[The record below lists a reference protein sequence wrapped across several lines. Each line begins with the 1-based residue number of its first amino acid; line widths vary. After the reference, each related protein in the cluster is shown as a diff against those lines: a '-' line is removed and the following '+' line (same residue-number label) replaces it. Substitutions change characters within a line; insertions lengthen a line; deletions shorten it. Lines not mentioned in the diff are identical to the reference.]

1 MTSHTDLPRGTVTL
15 LFSDIEGST
24 RLVIRLRDRYDGLLL
39 QHHHLLRAAF
49 GEHNGRE
56 IGTHGDGFVVAFSRA
71 KEAVAAAVAGQR
83 ALAEHDWP
91 DGAEVKVRIGIHTG
105 EPSLGEEG
113 YQGLGVHRAARICG
127 AGHGGQ
133 ILLSNASRELIEDE
147 LSGDLGL
154 LDLGENR
161 LKDLDRP
168 ERIFQVLY
176 PGVAPSFPPL
186 NTVDPEPAQT
196 PSGELS
202 RRPPTGLRIELLGGF
217 RVAAGGAI
225 VSEAAWRLRKAR
237 GLVKLLALVPEHSLH
252 REQAIE
258 ALWPDQDSAAASNN
272 LRQALFVTR
281 RALDSCGEDGAAR
294 IVLAHDV
301 LTLATDGLAIDVEEF
316 EEAAAEAERVPSIA
330 GHRAAIDLYAG
341 ELLPEDRFEEWA
353 SARRQALRERH
364 LILLVDLALML
375 DRTGD
380 RAAAAAALQQALLDE
395 PLHERAHRELMRI
408 YAATGRRQRAL
419 AQFHLLR
426 ESLRREFEDEPEDE
440 TRRLYQDILTRRVGA
455 QDTGEPTP
463 VARLANPMPRRPSN
477 LPLQLTS
484 FVGRDRE
491 LSEVVRLGR
500 RHRLLTLTGPGG
512 AGKTRLSLEAAAA
525 LLRDTPDGVWL
536 VELAGLSDG
545 SLVPHAVGEVLGVAS
560 RSTRRSEEAIAA
572 HVGERHMLVM
582 LDNCEHVI
590 GASTRLV
597 EGLLAA
603 CPNLRV
609 LATSREPLHIAG
621 EVNWRVPSLTPP
633 EAERL
638 FAERASDVSS
648 RFALS
653 EENAAAVAEICRRVD
668 GIPLAI
674 ELAAARAG
682 VLAPAQIAEHLR
694 DSLSLLTAGP
704 RTALTRQQTLT
715 ATLDW
720 SHALLDEDE
729 RTLFRRLGVFAASCG
744 LDAVEA
750 VCEGELDVLGRL
762 VDKSLVVVEEQDAA
776 ARYRLLDIVRHYA
789 RERLEEAGEQ
799 RRLEARHR
807 AHYLRLAEEL
817 EPTIDEPDIRRRLAR
832 EAGEMRWALRT
843 GLRTEPN
850 AALRLAAALW
860 RFWDDRGDRTE
871 GARWLEEALSAAPEP
886 AAPRARAL
894 HGLSVLAL
902 RTSDHRR
909 ALGTA
914 SEAVAFFR
922 GSGDRRALSE
932 ELHYLGAM
940 AWVLSDYD
948 GAERWCKESQAIA
961 EQASEPAIVASVVH
975 TLGVLSASRS
985 DTAAGCTL
993 IAASIE
999 LLRGLP
1005 EPGKPLLLPVALGY
1019 GRIPTSPGRLPR
1031 LFLEQTFVTARR
1043 VRSAG
1048 AVAYAQCD
1056 LATAERDAGNMTASQ
1071 ALLENSLSLFRE
1083 IGDELGTA
1091 QALGQLGNLLCAS
1104 GEPEQ
1109 GRELHEESLALR
1121 KAADDARGI
1130 GLSLLAIA
1138 VAAGRAGE
1146 PERAWA
1152 SAENALSVFDRTDDG
1167 PGRGAAV
1174 MQLGYLA
1181 ADAGRLQEAWELQ
1194 ERALALWTEFIPQ
1207 SGWCTAILLELAQL
1221 DAAVGQGERGPGSS
1235 PRGGGDFLA
1244 HRRSGRP
1251 RVLPAGAAGV
1261 INPALTPG

>member
-1 MTSHTDLPRGTVTL
+1 MTAQADLPRGTVTL

-24 RLVIRLRDRYDGLLL
+24 RLVIRLRDRYGALLL
-39 QHHHLLRAAF
+39 QHHQLLRAAF
-49 GEHNGRE
+49 AEHGGRE

-83 ALAEHDWP
+83 ALAEHNWP

-113 YQGLGVHRAARICG
+113 YQGLGVHRAARICA

-147 LSGDLGL
+147 LSDDLDL
-154 LDLGENR
+154 LDVGEHR

-176 PGVAPSFPPL
+176 PGVASSFPPL
-186 NTVDPEPAQT
+186 NTVDTERVQT
-196 PSGELS
+196 PSGQPPG
-202 RRPPTGLRIELLGGF
+202 RPRAELRIDLLGGF
-217 RVAAGGAI
+217 RVAAGGTT
-225 VSEAAWRLRKAR
+225 VSEAQWRLRKAR
-237 GLVKLLALVPEHSLH
+237 GLVKLLALVPEHNLH

-258 ALWPDQDSAAASNN
+258 ALWPDLDPAAASNN
-272 LRQALFVTR
+272 LRQALFAAR
-281 RALDSCGEDGAAR
+281 RALDSCGVDGAAR
-294 IVLAHDV
+294 IVFAHDV
-301 LTLATDGLAIDVEEF
+301 LTLATDGLRIDVEEF
-316 EEAAAEAERVPSIA
+316 EEAAAEAERAPSIA
-330 GHRAAIDLYAG
+330 GHRAAIDLYGG
-341 ELLPEDRFEEWA
+341 ELLPEDRFDEWA
-353 SARRQALRERH
+353 STRRQALRERH
-364 LILLVDLALML
+364 LILLVDLARML
-375 DRTGD
+375 EEAGD

-440 TRRLYQDILTRRVGA
+440 TRRLYQDILTRRFGA
-455 QDTGEPTP
+455 QDAGEPAP
-463 VARLANPMPRRPSN
+463 AARLADPAPRRPGN

-491 LSEVVRLGR
+491 LSEVVGLGR

-512 AGKTRLSLEAAAA
+512 AGKTRLALEAAAG
-525 LLRDTPDGVWL
+525 LLREVPDGVWL

-545 SLVPHAVGEVLGVAS
+545 SLVPHAVGTVLGVAN
-560 RSTRRSEEAIAA
+560 RSIRRPEETIAA
-572 HVGERHMLVM
+572 HVGERQLLVV

-590 GASTRLV
+590 GASARLV

-609 LATSREPLHIAG
+609 LATSREPLHVAG

-638 FAERASDVSS
+638 FAERASAVSS

-653 EENAAAVAEICRRVD
+653 EENAAAVAEVCRRVD
-668 GIPLAI
+668 RIPLAI
-674 ELAAARAG
+674 ELAAARVG

-694 DSLSLLTAGP
+694 EPASLLTAGP

-729 RTLFRRLGVFAASCG
+729 RTLFRHLGVFAGSCS

-750 VCEGELDVLGRL
+750 ICEGELDVLGRL

-807 AHYLRLAEEL
+807 GHYLRLAEEL
-817 EPTIDEPDIRRRLAR
+817 EPTIDEPGARRRLAR
-832 EAGEMRWALRT
+832 EADEVRWALRT
-843 GLRTEPN
+843 ALRTEPDV
-850 AALRLAAALW
+850 AVRFAAALW
-860 RFWDDRGDRTE
+860 RFWHDRGDRTE

-886 AAPRARAL
+886 SAPRARAL

-909 ALGTA
+909 ALDTA

-922 GSGDRRALSE
+922 ASGDRRALSE
-932 ELHYLGAM
+932 ELHYLGTM
-940 AWVLSDYD
+940 AWVFSDYD
-948 GAERWCKESQAIA
+948 GAERWCKEAQAIA
-961 EQASEPAIVASVVH
+961 ERASEPAIVASVFH
-975 TLGVLSASRS
+975 TLGVISASRS
-985 DTAAGCTL
+985 DIAAGCAL
-993 IAASIE
+993 IARSIE
-999 LLRGLP
+999 LLRALP
-1005 EPGKPLLLPVALGY
+1005 EPGEPLRLPVALGY
-1019 GRIPTSPGRLPR
+1019 GRIPTAPDRLPR

-1056 LATAERDAGNMTASQ
+1056 LATAERDAGNMAVSR
-1071 ALLENSLSLFRE
+1071 ALLEDSLSRFRE
-1083 IGDELGTA
+1083 LGDELGSA
-1091 QALGQLGNLLCAS
+1091 QALGQLGNLLSAS
-1104 GEPEQ
+1104 SEPEQ
-1109 GRELHEESLALR
+1109 ARELHEESLALR
-1121 KAADDARGI
+1121 EAANDARGI

-1138 VAAGRAGE
+1138 VAAARAGE

-1152 SAENALSVFDRTDDG
+1152 STQRALALFDRTDDG

-1181 ADAGRLQEAWELQ
+1181 ADAGRLQEAWQLQ
-1194 ERALALWTEFIPQ
+1194 ERALALWTGFIAQ
-1207 SGWCTAILLELAQL
+1207 SAWCTSILLELAQL
-1221 DAAVGQGERGPGSS
+1221 DAALGQPERVPGRLREAAEIFSRIGDQVG
-1235 PRGGGDFLA
+1235 LA
-1244 HRRSGRP
+1244 YCRQA
-1251 RVLPAGAAGV
+1251 LGA
-1261 INPALTPG
+1261 

>member
-1 MTSHTDLPRGTVTL
+1 MTSHADLPRGTVTL

-24 RLVIRLRDRYDGLLL
+24 RLVIRLRDRYEDLLL
-39 QHHHLLRAAF
+39 QHHRLLRAAF
-49 GEHNGRE
+49 GEHGGRE
-56 IGTHGDGFVVAFSRA
+56 IGTHGDAFVVAFGRA

-83 ALAEHDWP
+83 ALAEHTWP

-113 YQGLGVHRAARICG
+113 YQGLGVHRAARICA

-147 LSGDLGL
+147 LSSDLAL
-154 LDLGENR
+154 LDLGDNR

-186 NTVDPEPAQT
+186 NTVDSEPVQTRAGEPVGRPRAQ
-196 PSGELS
+196 
-202 RRPPTGLRIELLGGF
+202 LRIDLLGGF
-217 RVAAGGAI
+217 RVGAGEAT

-237 GLVKLLALVPEHSLH
+237 GLVKLLALTPEHSLH

-258 ALWPDQDSAAASNN
+258 ALWPDGDRVAASNN
-272 LRQALFVTR
+272 LRQALFVAR

-294 IVLAHDV
+294 IALARDV
-301 LTLATDGLAIDVEEF
+301 VTLATDRLRIDVEEF
-316 EEAAAEAERVPSIA
+316 EDAAAEAERAPGIA
-330 GHRAAIDLYAG
+330 GHRAAIALYTG
-341 ELLPEDRFEEWA
+341 ELLPEDRFDEWA
-353 SARRQALRERH
+353 GARRRALRERH

-375 DRTGD
+375 EQAGD
-380 RAAAAAALQQALLDE
+380 RAAAAAALQQALLHE

-408 YAATGRRQRAL
+408 YAVTGRRQRAL

-440 TRRLYQDILTRRVGA
+440 TRRLYQDVLTRRVGA
-455 QDTGEPTP
+455 QDVSEPTP
-463 VARLANPMPRRPSN
+463 AARRADSVARRPGN

-491 LSEVVRLGR
+491 LGEVIRLGR

-525 LLRDTPDGVWL
+525 LLREAPDGVWL

-545 SLVPHAVGEVLGVAS
+545 SLVPHAVAAVLGVAS
-560 RSTRRSEEAIAA
+560 RSTRRPEEAIAA
-572 HVGERHMLVM
+572 HVGERQMLVV

-590 GASTRLV
+590 GASARLI
-597 EGLLAA
+597 ESLLAS
-603 CPNLRV
+603 CSNLRV
-609 LATSREPLHIAG
+609 LATSREPLHVAG
-621 EVNWRVPSLTPP
+621 EVNWRVPSLAPP

-638 FAERASDVSS
+638 FAERASDASS
-648 RFALS
+648 RFSLS
-653 EENAAAVAEICRRVD
+653 EENAAAVAEVCRRVD

-674 ELAAARAG
+674 ELAAARVG

-694 DSLSLLTAGP
+694 DSLSVLTAGP

-729 RTLFRRLGVFAASCG
+729 RTLFRRLGVFAASCD
-744 LDAVEA
+744 LDAVES

-789 RERLEEAGEQ
+789 RERLEQAGEQ
-799 RRLEARHR
+799 KRLEARHR

-817 EPTIDEPDIRRRLAR
+817 QPTIDEPAARRRLAR
-832 EAGEMRWALRT
+832 EADELRWALRT
-843 GLRTEPN
+843 ALRSEPEV
-850 AALRLAAALW
+850 ALRLAAAVW
-860 RFWDDRGDRTE
+860 RFWHDRGYRTE
-871 GARWLEEALSAAPEP
+871 GGRWLEDALSAAPEP
-886 AAPRARAL
+886 STSRARAL

-909 ALGTA
+909 ALGA
-914 SEAVAFFR
+914 AREAVAFFR
-922 GSGDRRALSE
+922 ASGDRRALSE
-932 ELHYLGAM
+932 ELHHLGTI
-940 AWVLSDYD
+940 AWVFSDYD
-948 GAERWCKESQAIA
+948 AAERFCKESQAIA
-961 EQASEPAIVASVVH
+961 EQGAEPAIVASVTH
-975 TLGVLSASRS
+975 TLGVLSGSRS
-985 DTAAGCTL
+985 DTTAGCEL
-993 IAASIE
+993 IARSIE
-999 LLRGLP
+999 LLCALP
-1005 EPGKPLLLPVALGY
+1005 EPGESLLLPVALGF
-1019 GRIPTSPGRLPR
+1019 GRIPRPTGGLPR
-1031 LFLEQTFVTARR
+1031 LFLEQTFVTARH
-1043 VRSAG
+1043 VTPGG
-1048 AVAYAQCD
+1048 AVAYARCD
-1056 LATAERDAGNMTASQ
+1056 LAAAERDAGNMAAAQ
-1071 ALLENSLSLFRE
+1071 ALVEDSLASFRE
-1083 IGDELGTA
+1083 LGDELGAA
-1091 QALGQLGNLLCAS
+1091 QAMSQLGNLLSAG

-1109 GRELHEESLALR
+1109 ARELHEESLALR
-1121 KAADDARGI
+1121 ESADDARGI

-1138 VAAGRAGE
+1138 AAAAQAAE
-1146 PERAWA
+1146 PEGAWA
-1152 SAENALSVFDRTDDG
+1152 SAQRALSHFDRSDDG
-1167 PGRGAAV
+1167 PGRASAV

-1194 ERALALWTEFIPQ
+1194 ERALALWRDFIPHTP
-1207 SGWCTAILLELAQL
+1207 WCTAILLELAQL
-1221 DAAVGQGERGPGSS
+1221 DAARGEPERAPGRIREAAEIFSLIGDQVG
-1235 PRGGGDFLA
+1235 LA
-1244 HRRSGRP
+1244 YCQQ
-1251 RVLPAGAAGV
+1251 
-1261 INPALTPG
+1261 ALRA

>member
-1 MTSHTDLPRGTVTL
+1 MTSHADLPRGTVTL

-24 RLVIRLRDRYDGLLL
+24 RLVIRLRDRYGDLLL
-39 QHHHLLRAAF
+39 QHHRLLRAAF
-49 GEHNGRE
+49 REHGGRE
-56 IGTHGDGFVVAFSRA
+56 IGTQGDAFVVAFSRA

-83 ALAEHDWP
+83 ALAEHTWP
-91 DGAEVKVRIGIHTG
+91 DGAGVKVRIGIHTG

-113 YQGLGVHRAARICG
+113 YQGLGVHRAARICA

-147 LSGDLGL
+147 LSSDLAL

-186 NTVDPEPAQT
+186 NTVDPEPVQT
-196 PSGELS
+196 RAGEPVG
-202 RRPPTGLRIELLGGF
+202 RPPAQLRIDLLGGF
-217 RVAAGGAI
+217 RVAAGEATVG
-225 VSEAAWRLRKAR
+225 EAAWRLRKAR
-237 GLVKLLALVPEHSLH
+237 GLVKLLALTPEHSLH

-258 ALWPDQDSAAASNN
+258 ALWPDGDRASASNN
-272 LRQALFVTR
+272 LRQALFVAR

-294 IVLAHDV
+294 IALAHDV
-301 LTLATDGLAIDVEEF
+301 LTLATDRLRIDVEEF
-316 EEAAAEAERVPSIA
+316 EEAAAEAERAPSIA
-330 GHRAAIDLYAG
+330 RHRAAIALYTG
-341 ELLPEDRFEEWA
+341 ELLPEDRFDEWA
-353 SARRQALRERH
+353 RARRGALRERH

-375 DRTGD
+375 EQAGD
-380 RAAAAAALQQALLDE
+380 RAAAAAALQQALLHE
-395 PLHERAHRELMRI
+395 PLQERAHRELMRI

-455 QDTGEPTP
+455 QDVREPAP
-463 VARLANPMPRRPSN
+463 AARRADPAPRRPGN

-491 LSEVVRLGR
+491 LTEVVRLGR

-525 LLRDTPDGVWL
+525 LLRETPDGVWL

-545 SLVPHAVGEVLGVAS
+545 SLVPHAVAAVLGVAS
-560 RSTRRSEEAIAA
+560 RSMRRPEEAIVA
-572 HVGERHMLVM
+572 HVGERQMLVV

-590 GASTRLV
+590 GASARLV
-597 EGLLAA
+597 ESLLAG

-621 EVNWRVPSLTPP
+621 EVNWRVPSLTPT

-648 RFALS
+648 RFSLS
-653 EENAAAVAEICRRVD
+653 EENAAAVAEVCRRVD

-674 ELAAARAG
+674 ELAAARVG

-729 RTLFRRLGVFAASCG
+729 RTLFRRLGVFVGSCG
-744 LDAVEA
+744 LDAVET

-789 RERLEEAGEQ
+789 RERLEQAGEQ
-799 RRLEARHR
+799 RRLEALHR
-807 AHYLRLAEEL
+807 GHYLRLAEDL
-817 EPTIDEPDIRRRLAR
+817 EPTIDEPDARRRLAR
-832 EAGEMRWALRT
+832 EADELRWALRT
-843 GLRTEPN
+843 ALRTEPDV
-850 AALRLAAALW
+850 ALRLAAALW
-860 RFWDDRGDRTE
+860 RFWHDRGHRTE
-871 GARWLEEALSAAPEP
+871 GARWLEEALSAAPKP
-886 AAPRARAL
+886 SAPRARAL

-932 ELHYLGAM
+932 ELHYLGTM
-940 AWVLSDYD
+940 AWVFSDYD
-948 GAERWCKESQAIA
+948 GAERWCKESRAIA
-961 EQASEPAIVASVVH
+961 EQAAEPAIVASVIH
-975 TLGVLSASRS
+975 TLGVVSASRS
-985 DTAAGCTL
+985 DRAAGCEL
-993 IAASIE
+993 IARSIE
-999 LLRGLP
+999 LLRALP
-1005 EPGKPLLLPVALGY
+1005 ELGEPLLLPVALGF
-1019 GRIPTSPGRLPR
+1019 GRIPSPTGGLSR
-1031 LFLEQTFVTARR
+1031 LFLEHTFVTARR
-1043 VRSAG
+1043 VTPAG
-1048 AVAYAQCD
+1048 AVAYARCD
-1056 LATAERDAGNMTASQ
+1056 LAAAERDSGNMAAAQ
-1071 ALLENSLSLFRE
+1071 ALVEDSLSSFRE
-1083 IGDELGTA
+1083 LGDELGAA
-1091 QALGQLGNLLCAS
+1091 QALSQLGNLLSAG

-1109 GRELHEESLALR
+1109 ARELHEESLALR
-1121 KAADDARGI
+1121 EEADDARGI

-1138 VAAGRAGE
+1138 VAAAHAAE

-1152 SAENALSVFDRTDDG
+1152 SADRALSLFDRSDDG
-1167 PGRGAAV
+1167 PGRASAV

-1194 ERALALWTEFIPQ
+1194 ERALALWRDFIPHAA
-1207 SGWCTAILLELAQL
+1207 WCAAILLELAQL
-1221 DAAVGQGERGPGSS
+1221 
-1235 PRGGGDFLA
+1235 
-1244 HRRSGRP
+1244 
-1251 RVLPAGAAGV
+1251 GAALGEPERAPGRIREAAEIFSLIGDQV
-1261 INPALTPG
+1261 GLAYCQQALRA